1 MMNSLSRA
9 HLSWILRIGF
19 RDGSQLIV
27 RNSRKIT
34 SLESQETGVPKK
46 LRSLLEFQIAEE
58 FFIRSV
64 RPRK

>member
-34 SLESQETGVPKK
+34 ILESQETGVPKK
-46 LRSLLEFQIAEE
+46 LSLLGFQIAEE

>member
-1 MMNSLSRA
+1 MKSLSPT
-9 HLSWILRIGF
+9 HLRWILRIGF

-27 RNSRKIT
+27 RNSREIT
-34 SLESQETGVPKK
+34 ILESQETGVPKK
-46 LRSLLEFQIAEE
+46 LKSLLEFQIAEE